1 MYVST
6 RTRLSQEVSF
16 CISLPVTNLIKHL
29 APPSRYII
37 CVKLQPNS
45 NAISITSVTGAFG
58 VVCARAQREINHG
71 LKVPDGNNRQM
82 TLSATLSSPPL
93 VTRRRRSKAIHFL
106 AHRRRTEC
114 GHLFLVS
121 LREQLQTLIIYVHKT
136 SRSLGATLTSTTRPG
151 SSLCA
156 ERLRRARIIFFR
168 LYCII

>member
-58 VVCARAQREINHG
+58 VVCARTERDKSREQSTR
-71 LKVPDGNNRQM
+71 RQQSADD
-82 TLSATLSSPPL
+82 TLSDFVVAAIGHAQAAFK
-93 VTRRRRSKAIHFL
+93 KAIHFL

-121 LREQLQTLIIYVHKT
+121 LREQLQTLIMCTQNK
-136 SRSLGATLTSTTRPG
+136 SEFG
-151 SSLCA
+151 SN
-156 ERLRRARIIFFR
+156 
-168 LYCII
+168 